1 MNFDDFKGHIYL
13 IDDDPSIRRSLAF
26 SLSSL
31 RYSIQ
36 SFENPA
42 AFLRDALPISPA
54 VILLDIRMPEANG
67 LSLQNELIRQG
78 RSTPII
84 FISGESQPTEIIEA
98 LKNGAVDFLL
108 KPFGLHAL
116 VQAIDLALEKDKTRL
131 HQRIKAKNAQD
142 RFSSLTD
149 KEREICWWMIKGYGN
164 KEIAKLNGSAASTV
178 KLHRSRVL
186 EKMGCTCLSELLDL
200 AMDGDRRILHIFE
213 PPTSLHPKTI
223 IGTAR
228 NGSH

>member
-54 VILLDIRMPEANG
+54 VILLDICMPEANG

-84 FISGESQPTEIIEA
+84 FISGESQPAEIIEA
-98 LKNGAVDFLL
+98 MKKGAVDFLL
-108 KPFGLHAL
+108 KPFGLHVL
-116 VQAIDLALEKDKTRL
+116 VQAIDLALEKDRAGL
-131 HQRIKAKNAQD
+131 HQRIKTKNAQE

-164 KEIAKLNGSAASTV
+164 KEIANLNGSAASTV

-186 EKMGCTCLSELLDL
+186 EKMGCVSLSELLEL
-200 AMDGDRRILHIFE
+200 AMDGDRRILNIFE
-213 PPTSLHPKTI
+213 PPR
-223 IGTAR
+223 A
-228 NGSH
+228 